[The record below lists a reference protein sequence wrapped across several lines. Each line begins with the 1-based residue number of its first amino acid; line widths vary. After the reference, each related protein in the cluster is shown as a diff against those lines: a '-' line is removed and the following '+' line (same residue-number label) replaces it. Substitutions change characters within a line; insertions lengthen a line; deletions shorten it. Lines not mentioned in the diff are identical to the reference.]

1 MNNTESTETCAHTP
15 CKCARP
21 SDDEY
26 CSLHCRNAAGG
37 TEKNCSCGH
46 PDCLWPGPNKCSRN
60 TIGKI
65 RSR

>member
-26 CSLHCRNAAGG
+26 CSLHCKNAAGG
-37 TEKNCSCGH
+37 SEKNCSCGH
-46 PDCLWPGPNKCSRN
+46 PDCL
-60 TIGKI
+60 
-65 RSR
+65 